1 MSSTEM
7 YLQIGGE
14 QPLVLVV
21 PAKAPALP
29 ATYGPFPTNEAV
41 AEAMEALLQA
51 RVELAG
57 AVVVPLKRVVTE
69 P

>member
-1 MSSTEM
+1 MSNEM
-7 YLQIGGE
+7 YLQIGGD
-14 QPLVLVV
+14 QQLVLVV

-29 ATYGPFPTNEAV
+29 ATYGPFKDNEAV
-41 AEAMEALLQA
+41 AKALELLLQA

-57 AVVVPLKRVVTE
+57 AVVVPLNRVVTE